1 MQTFD
6 VCSHSCSR
14 SLCHHRT
21 PYQQPPGSA
30 ASHGNGMCRDGFL
43 GGYTC
48 TTARPKH
55 HIGWTMY
62 AWDSKSTTSIWPTHG
77 RSRRRVDPVT
87 RPTLCRR
94 VINLCAVISVA
105 VVADASHA
113 VFGMRFRTGLLFV
126 RSMPLQT
133 QLLFRRY
140 AGTTTVKLF
149 WGSVKITHAAIA
161 DVGKTAPCGMRR
173 CRWGTASIFS
183 YTVRASMGTHASFGM
198 GPSRMRSLMPLQRR
212 SHAIADVGK
221 TATCGMRRQKQLM
234 YVTCRRGIA
243 GVLSKAVSASLGTD
257 ASTSM

>member
-14 SLCHHRT
+14 SLCHHRK

-30 ASHGNGMCRDGFL
+30 ASHGNAMCRNGGL

-55 HIGWTMY
+55 HIGWTKY
-62 AWDSKSTTSIWPTHG
+62 VGDSKSTRSIWPTHG

-87 RPTLCRR
+87 RPALCRR
-94 VINLCAVISVA
+94 FVNLCAVISLT

-113 VFGMRFRTGLLFV
+113 VIGMSFRTGLLFL

-140 AGTTTVKLF
+140 AGSAEIGTDAATVKLF

-173 CRWGTASIFS
+173 CRRGPASIFS
-183 YTVRASMGTHASFGM
+183 YTV
-198 GPSRMRSLMPLQRR
+198 
-212 SHAIADVGK
+212 
-221 TATCGMRRQKQLM
+221 
-234 YVTCRRGIA
+234 
-243 GVLSKAVSASLGTD
+243 SASLGTN
-257 ASTSM
+257 ASFGM